1 MLSTISTFCLFFE
14 MCVYFEK
21 VHMALTQEDETKI
34 NKIGLG
40 KSDYKMHVS
49 EEKRKSRSNRAK
61 NDLYQIWMIC

>member
-40 KSDYKMHVS
+40 K
-49 EEKRKSRSNRAK
+49 
-61 NDLYQIWMIC
+61 